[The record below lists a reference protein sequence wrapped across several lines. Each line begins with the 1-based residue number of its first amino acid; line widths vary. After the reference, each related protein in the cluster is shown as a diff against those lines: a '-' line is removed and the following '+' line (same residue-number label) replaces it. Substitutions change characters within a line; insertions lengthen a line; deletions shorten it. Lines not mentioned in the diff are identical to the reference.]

1 MDRGFI
7 ALLLL
12 TAASGLA
19 LALARSTGAMAPLL
33 ALHLGAVMA
42 LFVMLPYSK
51 FAHGAFR
58 AAALL
63 KYAVEKRRPNVL
75 GVGDE

>member
-7 ALLLL
+7 ALLFL

-19 LALARSTGAMAPLL
+19 LMLARHSAGMPVLL
-33 ALHLGAVMA
+33 CLHLACVMA
-42 LFVMLPYSK
+42 LFATLPYSK
-51 FAHGAFR
+51 FAHGAYR

-63 KYAVEKRRPNVL
+63 KRAIERRQARRM
-75 GVGDE
+75 GAADE